1 MKNFIE
7 ALNNG
12 KGFDFLTDYEKYSEL
27 TKDQIRD
34 IAKELIYA
42 IENARTKSGLLESD
56 IKDIYETATEELT
69 DSYYYEFEE
78 SEENDLQFVDTQK
91 NAILGIGD
99 DCGFD
104 EYDLAENGVANTY
117 QVTANELIEMLE
129 AAQNGFTLESLQSD
143 DDIMSVE
150 LSDGKTKR
158 EYNFLR

>member
-1 MKNFIE
+1 MKKFIE

-69 DSYYYEFEE
+69 EQYSYEFEE
-78 SEENDLQFVDTQK
+78 KEETQ
-91 NAILGIGD
+91 
-99 DCGFD
+99 
-104 EYDLAENGVANTY
+104 
-117 QVTANELIEMLE
+117 
-129 AAQNGFTLESLQSD
+129 
-143 DDIMSVE
+143 
-150 LSDGKTKR
+150 
-158 EYNFLR
+158 